1 MIYPYHS
8 ISTQYTISYDFHMFL
23 FQLGV
28 KLPLNYKVIYIL
40 PPDFSG
46 RRVVRGTTYQITP
59 RRGIPGDLR
68 DRITR
73 FLSLDWSKNHST
85 REALKWVFPKI
96 VVSQIIHFIGFS
108 IINPSILGC
117 FPILHLFV

>member
-1 MIYPYHS
+1 MFTVKLSLLTHDIIMDIWIYQNIQFHT
-8 ISTQYTISYDFHMFL
+8 ISTCFF

-46 RRVVRGTTYQITP
+46 RRVVRPAPRFDTP
-59 RRGIPGDLR
+59 SQGIPGDLR

-73 FLSLDWSKNHST
+73 FLSLD
-85 REALKWVFPKI
+85 
-96 VVSQIIHFIGFS
+96 
-108 IINPSILGC
+108 
-117 FPILHLFV
+117 

>member
-1 MIYPYHS
+1 
-8 ISTQYTISYDFHMFL
+8 MFL

-96 VVSQIIHFIGFS
+96 VVSPNHPFYWVFHYKPIHFGV
-108 IINPSILGC
+108 
-117 FPILHLFV
+117 FPYFAFVRLMSL